1 MSCSL
6 TSYAQRSSRRLTCSS
21 GAAKALASAE
31 LRPSGKERDS
41 KDTRAGAG
49 RRAVRCMCRAGVVS
63 LRAARP
69 PRASYGSK
77 VSLST
82 SAASRDG
89 TAASEANLQYQREMQ
104 LDEWQP
110 LQAMQQS
117 LLYSCQDT
125 PEISD
130 IHKCRKSPGM

>member
-6 TSYAQRSSRRLTCSS
+6 TGYAQPTPRKFTCSS
-21 GAAKALASAE
+21 GAAKALTSAE
-31 LRPSGKERDS
+31 LRPSGKERDIR
-41 KDTRAGAG
+41 DTRAGAG
-49 RRAVRCMCRAGVVS
+49 RRAVRCMCRAGVGS

-104 LDEWQP
+104 SHEWHLLP
-110 LQAMQQS
+110 MQQS
-117 LLYSCQDT
+117 LLYDCQGT
-125 PEISD
+125 PED
-130 IHKCRKSPGM
+130 W

>member
-6 TSYAQRSSRRLTCSS
+6 TGYAQPTHRKFTCSS

-31 LRPSGKERDS
+31 LRPSGRERDS
-41 KDTRAGAG
+41 RDTRAGAG
-49 RRAVRCMCRAGVVS
+49 RRAVRCMCRVGVGS

-89 TAASEANLQYQREMQ
+89 TAASEANLQYQREMPSY
-104 LDEWQP
+104 EWQA
-110 LQAMQQS
+110 LQPMQQS
-117 LLYSCQDT
+117 LLCSCQGT
-125 PEISD
+125 L
-130 IHKCRKSPGM
+130 